1 MRNNQFIIGRVCH
14 TWPTQLFAQ
23 LSVLTTASVVL
34 FNHHDDKSLSSDG
47 VTNVIAP
54 IDLNLGPVG
63 NTSQRTFEIL
73 TTRCKKA
80 CKGEVK

>member
-1 MRNNQFIIGRVCH
+1 MKIQKVRDWQ
-14 TWPTQLFAQ
+14 FAQ

-34 FNHHDDKSLSSDG
+34 FNHHEDKSLSSDG

-63 NTSQRTFEIL
+63 NTSQRTFEIHL
-73 TTRCKKA
+73 FYVRKVFAARSEHIIVPCL
-80 CKGEVK
+80 